1 MIEFTR
7 KMEMEITITDPRYT
21 EEDIAIGLS
30 SGLFQMGDSDPE
42 SEDFGKIYNNVWDE
56 IAVINDS
63 HVAEVDAPDQNF
75 AVI

>member
-21 EEDIAIGLS
+21 EQDIAIGLS
-30 SGLFQMGDSDPE
+30 SGLFQMGDTDPDSD
-42 SEDFGKIYNNVWDE
+42 DHGKIFNQVWDE

-63 HVAEVDAPDQNF
+63 HVADVDAPDQNF
-75 AVI
+75 EVI